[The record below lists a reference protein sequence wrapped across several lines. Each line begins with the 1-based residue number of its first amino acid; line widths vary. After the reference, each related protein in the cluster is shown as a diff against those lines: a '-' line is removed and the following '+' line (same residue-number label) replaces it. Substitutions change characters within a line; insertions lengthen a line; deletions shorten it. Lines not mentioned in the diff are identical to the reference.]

1 MICIESNGKKPVI
14 HPTARAAETATLV
27 GDVVLEAD
35 CSVWYGA
42 VLRGDM
48 EGVRVG
54 EGTNIQDNAVLHNAR
69 LGCRITLGHAA
80 VADGCV
86 IEDDCLIGIN
96 ATVLQGSVV
105 GRGSLV
111 AAGAVVTENMVI
123 PPESLVM
130 GVPARIRGT
139 VSPQQ
144 AAMMKEDAEK
154 YILLA
159 REELPTAE

>member
-1 MICIESNGKKPVI
+1 M
-14 HPTARAAETATLV
+14 
-27 GDVVLEAD
+27 
-35 CSVWYGA
+35 
-42 VLRGDM
+42 
-48 EGVRVG
+48 
-54 EGTNIQDNAVLHNAR
+54 
-69 LGCRITLGHAA
+69 
-80 VADGCV
+80 ADGCV